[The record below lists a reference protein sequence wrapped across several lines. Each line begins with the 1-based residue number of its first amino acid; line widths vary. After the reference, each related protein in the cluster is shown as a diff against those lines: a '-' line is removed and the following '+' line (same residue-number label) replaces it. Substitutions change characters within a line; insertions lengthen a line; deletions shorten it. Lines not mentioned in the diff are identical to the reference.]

1 MVEDLDV
8 LQVTHYQYTSWPD
21 DEVPQFATSFLNFV
35 RRVQKVH
42 DKSKGVPLLVHCSAG
57 VGRTGTFIALDTLLD
72 TMRSETSISVFE
84 VVKDMMR
91 RRVLLVQTQVRKKF
105 IQMSFV
111 AKHGDTLNQLPIL
124 TRPVIK

>member
-1 MVEDLDV
+1 MVEDLVV

-21 DEVPQFATSFLNFV
+21 DEVPQFATSFLSFV

-42 DKSKGVPLLVHCSAG
+42 DKSKGVPLLVHCSTG

-72 TMRSETSISVFE
+72 RMRSETSISVFE

-91 RRVLLVQTQVRKKF
+91 RRVLLIQTQVRKKF

-111 AKHGDTLNQLPIL
+111 AKRGDTLNQLHIL
-124 TRPVIK
+124 TCPVIK

>member
-8 LQVTHYQYTSWPD
+8 LQVAHYQYTSWPD

-42 DKSKGVPLLVHCSAG
+42 DKSKGVPLLVHCSTG

-72 TMRSETSISVFE
+72 RMRSETFISVFE
-84 VVKDMMR
+84 VVKDMRR
-91 RRVLLVQTQVRKKF
+91 RRVLLIQTQVLKKLL
-105 IQMSFV
+105 IIN
-111 AKHGDTLNQLPIL
+111 AKQNVNAP
-124 TRPVIK
+124 

>member
-57 VGRTGTFIALDTLLD
+57 VGRTGIFIALDTLLD

-84 VVKDMMR
+84 VVKDMRR
-91 RRVLLVQTQVRKKF
+91 RRVLLIQTQVLKKLL
-105 IQMSFV
+105 IIN
-111 AKHGDTLNQLPIL
+111 AKQNVNAP
-124 TRPVIK
+124 